1 MRKHIL
7 LCLICNCFWL
17 FAYGQEETIYLNN
30 PSFED
35 VPQASAQPK
44 GWIDC
49 GFPNESP
56 PDTQPSGQFGV
67 TKPPS
72 NGNTYLGLVVRDN
85 ETWESVSQRLSK
97 PMAAGKC
104 YEFSLDLARSEYYV
118 SKSPKISNED
128 VNFKSAVKIRIYGGF
143 SHCDKSF
150 LLDETPL
157 VITHRWLRYNFKF
170 EPIAN
175 YTYIIIEAFYETPT
189 LFPYNGNV
197 LVDNASPIQPIPC
210 KEVVSNEPK
219 EPEKEKEQTTT
230 AATPKQTTPVKPNPP
245 ATTAKKSPE
254 PTPKA
259 EEKTATIEGV
269 SRAEMT
275 VGKTITLKNLY
286 FLADSSRVEKESY
299 TTLNQLYNFL
309 RENPDIR
316 IEVGGHTNGLP
327 PDDYCDRLSEARA
340 KAVADYLT
348 AKGISEKQITYKG
361 YGKRKPLADNNTI
374 SGRRQNQRVEITI
387 LGMGK

>member
-1 MRKHIL
+1 MRKHVL
-7 LCLICNCFWL
+7 VCLICNGLWL
-17 FAYGQEETIYLNN
+17 FSFGQDEAIYLNN
-30 PSFED
+30 PSFEGT
-35 VPQASAQPK
+35 PQASAQPP

-49 GFPNESP
+49 GFPEESA
-56 PDTQPSGQFGV
+56 PDTHPGGQFAV

-72 NGNTYLGLVVRDN
+72 NGNTYLGMVVRDN

-97 PMAAGKC
+97 PMVAGKC

-118 SKSPKISNED
+118 SGSPKFKDEN

-143 SHCDKSF
+143 SYCDKSF

-210 KEVVSNEPK
+210 KEVVSSEPK
-219 EPEKEKEQTTT
+219 EPEKEKE
-230 AATPKQTTPVKPNPP
+230 P
-245 ATTAKKSPE
+245 ATTAVTPKTTPTTKPNNPTTTKKSPE

-286 FLADSSRVEKESY
+286 FLADSSRIEKESY
-299 TTLNQLYNFL
+299 TTLNKLYDFL
-309 RENPDIR
+309 KENPDVS
-316 IEVGGHTNGLP
+316 IEVGGHTNSLP

-348 AKGISEKQITYKG
+348 AKGISNKQIAFKG